1 MKDGF
6 TTYESTNGGRVLV
19 GNNPG
24 ELLELETTLDSD
36 GSNYIAEGRVLSSK
50 SHCFN
55 EGAEIW

>member
-1 MKDGF
+1 MKDRF

-24 ELLELETTLDSD
+24 ELLELDTTLDSD

-50 SHCFN
+50 SHLF
-55 EGAEIW
+55 